1 MAMRYERCL
10 ECKQLGITCD
20 GPNLIS
26 MKPTELGEWCNALRS
41 KRPGFTYDKT
51 AAVANVSKTAA
62 YGFLTSAHEDCNYIT
77 AHAVS
82 GALILSGGEWTDC
95 PCGNVSNSEK
105 AAYEAQIE
113 KLKTSVIWH
122 EDKIQAQNDTIK
134 DLKEKNA
141 ALEMLVANTNAR
153 MTQDKDFLREQIK
166 SKNIAIIILAIF
178 LVVLLLVIIAALIID
193 KNDPSKG
200 YFWLESLFHPQGVT
214 DGMNMIGKRI

>member
-1 MAMRYERCL
+1 MRYERCL

-62 YGFLTSAHEDCNYIT
+62 YGFLTSAHEDCNYFT

-95 PCGNVSNSEK
+95 PCGNVANSEK
-105 AAYEAQIE
+105 AAYEAEIE

-122 EDKIQAQNDTIK
+122 EDKIK

-141 ALEMLVANTNAR
+141 SLETLVKNNNDR
-153 MTQDKDFLREQIK
+153 MTKDKDFLRGQIK
-166 SKNIAIIILAIF
+166 SKNRAIVILSISLA
-178 LVVLLLVIIAALIID
+178 VVLLLVIAALIVD
-193 KNDPSKG
+193 RNNPG
-200 YFWLESLFHPQGVT
+200 VGFFWLESLFHPQSVT
-214 DGMNMIGKRI
+214 DGINLIGKGI